1 MAVAI
6 TIPDVNQVLK
16 KMNGRLL
23 PLGWWYFL
31 RKNKTIDRV
40 RVGFLG
46 VKPSYQHTGVAAALY
61 VEHFDMANVTPQTWG
76 EMGWILET
84 NKDMN
89 RAMEAMHGR
98 IVRRYRV
105 YEQSLRAP

>member
-1 MAVAI
+1 MATA
-6 TIPDVNQVLK
+6 TQYK
-16 KMNGRLL
+16 
-23 PLGWWYFL
+23 
-31 RKNKTIDRV
+31 
-40 RVGFLG
+40 
-46 VKPSYQHTGVAAALY
+46 
-61 VEHFDMANVTPQTWG
+61 WG